1 MIDVVR
7 QILCRLEP
15 GLCVC
20 TAGSRIITSF
30 GDASSWHPWRAR
42 VTEFCEKAC
51 AAAENGRIE
60 PKEGSRHGQVTR
72 ERK

>member
-30 GDASSWHPWRAR
+30 GDASKLASL
-42 VTEFCEKAC
+42 
-51 AAAENGRIE
+51 
-60 PKEGSRHGQVTR
+60 EGQGHGVL
-72 ERK
+72 RKGMRCCGEWAD